1 MTFQTTNPKG
11 SSPTKRDYAAGVK
24 CLHKV
29 LLEAFQS
36 YRHGAVIYAIKQSLI
51 PILTMPTMLR
61 DITTNSPDVP
71 EDKMSADEMNEWSI
85 NAMKELC
92 CTRDFKVSAAKKEL
106 ATRVYIL

>member
-1 MTFQTTNPKG
+1 M
-11 SSPTKRDYAAGVK
+11 
-24 CLHKV
+24 
-29 LLEAFQS
+29 
-36 YRHGAVIYAIKQSLI
+36 IYAIKQSLI

-92 CTRDFKVSAAKKEL
+92 CTRDFKVSGAKKEL